1 MNTAISLAKELQT
14 MKATEVIRNERV
26 RKQFIDVYNSVWK
39 EGGEEAYEREAIYF
53 NQQLR
58 DKESLRT
65 CTGTSIFYSFID
77 LAVKGLSLAP
87 GTQALCYLLPRST
100 KVGVDQNG
108 KTVWEKSCN
117 LTISGYGELTLRKA
131 VGQIAYADN
140 PVIVYEGDKFEWGEN
155 NGRKVVNY
163 MSSVPRKSNRIIACF
178 VKITRTD
185 GTVDYSV
192 MTESD
197 WKRLSEYSAKNNSY
211 YDKTG
216 QRVEK
221 ANELYSS
228 FEDGQIDPGFLIA
241 KCIKHAFKT
250 YPKLNIG
257 RGTMLESEIKD
268 ESQPT
273 EPGFDPYAGVAEGTD
288 EDMPTDFCSTPNL
301 SQGVVV
307 EQVNDNDDTF

>member
-1 MNTAISLAKELQT
+1 MNTAISLAKELQS
-14 MKATEVIRNERV
+14 MKATDVIRNERV
-26 RKQFIDVYNSVWK
+26 RNQFIAVYNSVWK
-39 EGGEEAYEREAIYF
+39 EGGEEAYEREALYF

-58 DKESLRT
+58 EKETLRA
-65 CTGTSIFYSFID
+65 CTGTSIFYSFIE
-77 LAVKGLSLAP
+77 LATRGLSLAP

-108 KTVWEKSCN
+108 KTIWEKACR

-131 VGQIAYADN
+131 MGQIAHADN

-178 VKITRTD
+178 VKITRTN

-192 MTESD
+192 MTEID
-197 WKRLSEYSAKNNSY
+197 WKRLEEYSAKNNSY
-211 YDKTG
+211 FEKTG

-228 FEDGQIDPGFLIA
+228 NGGQIDTGFLIA

-257 RGTMLESEIKD
+257 RGAVLESEIKD
-268 ESQPT
+268 EPQPS
-273 EPGFDPYAGVAEGTD
+273 EPRFEPYDTVAEGTV
-288 EDMPTDFCSTPNL
+288 EDMPTDFCNTHDL